1 VTWTQK
7 RGLLDVIEE
16 VTGREKKKG
25 VVWEGNES
33 EQDIMAK
40 CMKIPK

>member
-1 VTWTQK
+1 MTWTQK
-7 RGLLDVIEE
+7 RGLLDAIEE
-16 VTGREKKKG
+16 MTRREKNEG